1 MLPAALESIAEL
13 ASFAE
18 IRSFGLHTLLSKR
31 NRAEAQQAGLTYS
44 VHGPFGYT
52 GIWDL
57 DEAER
62 LKALDEHRRHLEASA
77 EIGARLYVVH
87 PDWRPEV
94 KPRDPAVVAQ
104 LDRSFETLL
113 AWQDELG
120 VEIVVENMPGTGMS
134 HFTHPGDLDLHGLGL
149 ILDVGHAS
157 ISGCLDEWLDDPR
170 APLRHLHVHD
180 NHGEGDARRSAPGA
194 GRRRGRRGGGDDRRA
209 RRRRLGG
216 ARARLRGRSAD
227 QPRPPAGA
235 RPALGPRGPQRE
247 RLARLV
253 GADPSSPSRSALSG
267 SFAFVHTMLSTHSK
281 PNDGNIAGRVLE
293 VRVVGVHVVHALRV
307 HGDHLL
313 GCRTAACRPRVH
325 QREEPV
331 VQVLHRAR
339 SSAS

>member
-1 MLPAALESIAEL
+1 MTLPLASDGRPSRVVSRPPQRAGSSHPAALAYLSPVQSPTDIGISTSAYAERMLPAALESIADL

-31 NRAEAQQAGLTYS
+31 NRSEAQRAGLTYS

-87 PDWRPEV
+87 PDWRPES

-104 LDRSFETLL
+104 FDRSFETLL

-120 VEIVVENMPGTGMS
+120 VEIVVENMPGAGMS
-134 HFTHPGDLDLHGLGL
+134 YFTHPGDLDLHGLGL
-149 ILDVGHAS
+149 VLDVGHAS

-180 NHGEGDARRSAPGA
+180 NHGEGD
-194 GRRRGRRGGGDDRRA
+194 DDDPH
-209 RRRRLGG
+209 LGLG
-216 ARARLRGRSAD
+216 EGVVDVPAVMDAARA
-227 QPRPPAGA
+227 AGA
-235 RPALGPRGPQRE
+235 SVMLEHADAAAVQTSLAYLRTLG
-247 RLARLV
+247 
-253 GADPSSPSRSALSG
+253 
-267 SFAFVHTMLSTHSK
+267 
-281 PNDGNIAGRVLE
+281 
-293 VRVVGVHVVHALRV
+293 
-307 HGDHLL
+307 LL
-313 GCRTAACRPRVH
+313 
-325 QREEPV
+325 
-331 VQVLHRAR
+331 
-339 SSAS
+339 

>member
-1 MLPAALESIAEL
+1 MRRPIDIGISTSAYAELMLPAALERIADHT
-13 ASFAE
+13 SFAE
-18 IRSFGLHTLLSKR
+18 IRSFGLHTLLSQR

-87 PDWRPEV
+87 PDWGPEV

-104 LDRSFETLL
+104 LDRSFKTLL

-134 HFTHPGDLDLHGLGL
+134 HFTHPGDLDLRGLGL
-149 ILDVGHAS
+149 VLDVGHAS

-180 NHGEGDARRSAPGA
+180 NHGEGDADDPHLGLGA
-194 GRRRGRRGGGDDRRA
+194 GVVDAEAVVTAARA
-209 RRRRLGG
+209 AG
-216 ARARLRGRSAD
+216 ASMVLEHDSADSVRTSLARLRE
-227 QPRPPAGA
+227 
-235 RPALGPRGPQRE
+235 LG
-247 RLARLV
+247 
-253 GADPSSPSRSALSG
+253 
-267 SFAFVHTMLSTHSK
+267 
-281 PNDGNIAGRVLE
+281 
-293 VRVVGVHVVHALRV
+293 
-307 HGDHLL
+307 LL
-313 GCRTAACRPRVH
+313 
-325 QREEPV
+325 
-331 VQVLHRAR
+331 
-339 SSAS
+339 